1 MSRRRQEIPM
11 AKPATVLF
19 NAYKTVASDRTAKLT
34 PDTKIGDHLAALG
47 DTEATITWKQFVFS
61 IAEKFD
67 NKHFSRSFFWIACL
81 KQNVNPLHVIEG
93 INKLSQEKGKAPPVV
108 DFCVYLDAQQELEDL
123 KEAFRKLDK
132 LVDVALAFNA
142 PYEQAEWFPLQN
154 LQNLDAIQHF
164 TLARHVGTTDEA
176 FAKFI
181 GHSAN
186 AKAFCLKH
194 IENITDYS
202 TGKDQAEQLTKLIE
216 SLTNIT
222 LTHDESHQLKLNGM
236 DIQDKFEA
244 CLELISEKA
253 TPSNDHERYG
263 YGHYTG
269 KYIDQTYSET
279 TEYERIAQALGKT
292 GVNGM
297 TRSLGQEVFQNP
309 GRFMPLAV
317 AMGDEDATRLFAQVA
332 HYASSIPPQDTLRL
346 VDEYDRW
353 YQNLG
358 LGTLLKPDALF
369 TLTSNLELTEL
380 LHQRGLVDYKAM
392 SQIQDFKTEDF
403 CQRKNGEWKGFLRDR
418 ADIERWVRL
427 CVEVGAEAH
436 LQHIVD
442 EDLVKG
448 KTSKSLADESLRKDF
463 FEVLL
468 ETKAIDPDEILKTPK
483 RIEKMIALGV
493 SPHAL
498 QSSKKYSSKWVD
510 TSLGSDLGL

>member
-11 AKPATVLF
+11 AKPAIVLS
-19 NAYKTVASDRTAKLT
+19 NAYKAVASDRTAKLT

-47 DTEATITWKQFVFS
+47 DTEATITWKQFLFS
-61 IAEKFD
+61 VAEKFD

-93 INKLSQEKGKAPPVV
+93 INNLRQEKGKAPPVV
-108 DFCVYLDAQQELEDL
+108 DFCVYLDGQQELEDAQ
-123 KEAFRKLDK
+123 EAFRKLDK
-132 LVDVALAFNA
+132 LVGVALAFKA
-142 PYEQAEWFPLQN
+142 PYEQADWFPLQN
-154 LQNLDAIQHF
+154 LHNLEAIQHY

-176 FAKFI
+176 FAKFV

-194 IENITDYS
+194 IENITEHS
-202 TGKDQAEQLTKLIE
+202 TGKEQAELLTKLMD
-216 SLTNIT
+216 SMTQIT
-222 LTHDESHQLKLNGM
+222 LTRDANHQLKLNGV

-263 YGHYTG
+263 YGYYIG
-269 KYIDQTYSET
+269 KYINQTYSET
-279 TEYERIAQALGKT
+279 TEYERVAQALGKT

-317 AMGDEDATRLFAQVA
+317 AMGEVDATRLFAQVV
-332 HYASSIPPQDTLRL
+332 HYTSRIAPQDTIAL
-346 VDEYDRW
+346 VDEYNHW

-358 LGTLLKPDALF
+358 LGTLLKPEALF

-403 CQRKNGEWKGFLRDR
+403 CQRQNGEWKGFLKDR
-418 ADIERWVRL
+418 ADIERWARL
-427 CVEVGAEAH
+427 CVEVGAQAH
-436 LQHIVD
+436 LQYVVD

-448 KTSKSLADESLRKDF
+448 KTSKSLADASLRKDF

-510 TSLGSDLGL
+510 ASFGTDLGL